1 MVRLY
6 LNEVCNAGLLNY
18 RDVDS
23 VKKWCV
29 NNNIP
34 VFKDVTQRSK
44 QYISLA
50 KFEEIYNKDQVI
62 ELKKIYPKNWED
74 WVELYNRGNFIDQ
87 VNAKS
92 SFFKKNT
99 EKTYR
104 KKYKPTCDKSKKL
117 LTEL

>member
-23 VKKWCV
+23 VKQWCK
-29 NNNIP
+29 NNKIP
-34 VFKDVTQRSK
+34 VMKDVTQRSS
-44 QYISLA
+44 QYVSLA
-50 KFEEIYNKDQVI
+50 KFEEIYNRDQVAEI
-62 ELKKIYPKNWED
+62 RQKHPKNWEN

-104 KKYKPTCDKSKKL
+104 KKYKPSSDKTNEFL
-117 LTEL
+117 NEL